1 MLGFNNVNTAV
12 DTQTLGASVRFIKD
26 CPDRVVS
33 KTTVLYVT
41 RDGEIKGRFDIP
53 GTEKGKHVI
62 LMCLDGSIFRQ
73 MLIEHAPRGT
83 PVEIIRP
90 DNTSHIYRYL
100 G

>member
-1 MLGFNNVNTAV
+1 MLGFNNNAAV
-12 DTQTLGASVRFIKD
+12 DTQIIGASVRFIKD
-26 CPDRVVS
+26 CPERIVS

-41 RDGEIKGRFDIP
+41 RNGEIKGRFDIP
-53 GTEKGKHVI
+53 GTQKGKHAI

-73 MLIEHAPRGT
+73 MLIEHAPPGT

-90 DNTSHIYRYL
+90 DNTSHTYRYL